1 MCRKI
6 IPYNPILKERARY
19 LRNNSTLS
27 EILLWKQ
34 LKGKQLRGYDF
45 HRQKPIDQYIV
56 DFYCAELSL
65 AIEIDGLSHD
75 DTKVDYDSQREQR
88 LNQLGVH
95 VIRFTDDVV
104 KQNVMG
110 VVEAIELWIDEQE
123 THPQPLPRGE
133 FEIPLHRRG

>member
-1 MCRKI
+1 MKRRI

-34 LKGKQLRGYDF
+34 LKGKQLNGYDF
-45 HRQKPIDQYIV
+45 HRQKPIDQFIV

-65 AIEIDGLSHD
+65 AIEIDGISHD
-75 DTKVDYDSQREQR
+75 DTKVDYDNRRTKR
-88 LNQLGVH
+88 LEQLGVH
-95 VIRFTDDVV
+95 VLRFTDDVV

-110 VVEAIELWIDEQE
+110 VVEAIELWISE
-123 THPQPLPRGE
+123 HKINFKG
-133 FEIPLHRRG
+133 